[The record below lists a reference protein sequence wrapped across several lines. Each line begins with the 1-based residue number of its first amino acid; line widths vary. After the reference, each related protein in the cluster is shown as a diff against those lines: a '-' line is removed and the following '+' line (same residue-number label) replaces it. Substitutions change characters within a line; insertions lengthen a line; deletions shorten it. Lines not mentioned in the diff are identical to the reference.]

1 MSKQKRVDRLARYL
15 SLGRGD
21 YQLLIE
27 DEEGN
32 LIDGSGQIAYT
43 PEEWERWELEHVDAV
58 IDISRED

>member
-27 DEEGN
+27 DEQGN
-32 LIDGSGQIAYT
+32 LIDGSGHIAYT
-43 PEEWERWELEHVDAV
+43 PEEWERWELKHLEAV

>member
-15 SLGRGD
+15 SLGRGN

-32 LIDGSGQIAYT
+32 MLDGSSQIAYT
-43 PEEWERWELEHVDAV
+43 PEEWERWDLEHLEAV